1 VNWPEFGRL
10 SLARLGRGRF
20 DSAEAGA
27 GPHPTEP
34 ESPIMTVSVRRFA
47 LALAAL
53 ALTACTMDKPAWVD
67 QKAANEAE
75 AVYYQ
80 EQEYEGRLYV
90 FGTSTNYTAFQTTH
104 DLQFAKSF
112 IGAGPKGETV
122 RLELDPKDPALF
134 HRLHKEYES
143 RHATELE
150 D

>member
-1 VNWPEFGRL
+1 
-10 SLARLGRGRF
+10 
-20 DSAEAGA
+20 
-27 GPHPTEP
+27 
-34 ESPIMTVSVRRFA
+34 MTASVRCLA

-67 QKAANEAE
+67 QKATNDAE

-90 FGTSTNYTAFQTTH
+90 FGTSTNYTAFQNTH

-112 IGAGPKGETV
+112 IGAGPKGQTV
-122 RLELDPKDPALF
+122 RLELDPKNPALF
-134 HRLHKEYES
+134 KRVHDEYAS
-143 RHATELE
+143 RHGVNLE